1 MGWLSF
7 LKKTPPEEKTMAP
20 VEFEGYSI
28 EPVVHEEQGKY
39 YTAGRISKS
48 FDSGV
53 KSQSFIRADTHT
65 SRESAAEHSVQ
76 KAKQII
82 REQGDK
88 LFRDE

>member
-7 LKKTPPEEKTMAP
+7 LKKASPDEKPMAS

-28 EPVVHEEQGKY
+28 EPVTHEEQGKF

-53 KSQSFIRADTHT
+53 KTQSFIRADTHT
-65 SRESAAEHSVQ
+65 SRESAAEHAVQ

-88 LFRDE
+88 LFRED

>member
-7 LKKTPPEEKTMAP
+7 LKKASSEQKPIAS

-28 EPVVHEEQGKY
+28 EPVPHEEQGKY

-48 FDSGV
+48 FESGV
-53 KSQSFIRADTHT
+53 KTQSFIRADTHT
-65 SRESAAEHSVQ
+65 SRESAAEHAVQ

-88 LFRDE
+88 LFREG